1 MWLQIHIHGKT
12 SNDDLER
19 VKTSFRSRAEEIRLK
34 ILYLLPGAGM
44 PEKELKRREKI
55 ARGIAGSSTDI
66 RVQEVGEGPLSIE
79 SSIEEYM
86 AIGPM
91 LRTMVRLRKESE
103 YDAII
108 IGCAGDPGLVPARE
122 LLDIPVIGPAESS
135 YLFASMV
142 ADRFSVVST
151 LQAGEISE
159 DRVRMRA
166 REMGLES
173 KLASVEFIELS
184 VAEMWNEDSQPV
196 VEMIRKAAKKA
207 RSRGAGCLVLGC
219 MSMAFHLVDE
229 VLLNDPL
236 PVVNPLKTA
245 VKTAE
250 SFVDLR
256 IGHSRV
262 TYPAADFEK
271 LKLTLFPDE

>member
-1 MWLQIHIHGKT
+1 MPRQE
-12 SNDDLER
+12 LE
-19 VKTSFRSRAEEIRLK
+19 K
-34 ILYLLPGAGM
+34 
-44 PEKELKRREKI
+44 REKI
-55 ARGIAGSSTDI
+55 AGRIARSDTEI
-66 RVQEVGEGPLSIE
+66 RVEEVGEGPLSIE

-91 LRTMVRLRKESE
+91 LRTMFRLQKDAE

-108 IGCAGDPGLVPARE
+108 IGCAGDPGLIPARE

-135 YLFASMV
+135 YLFAGMV
-142 ADRFSVVST
+142 ADRYSVVST

-159 DRVRMRA
+159 DRVRLRA

-173 KLASVEFIELS
+173 KLASVEFIEVS
-184 VAEMWNEDSQPV
+184 VTDMWNEDSKPV
-196 VEMIRKAAKKA
+196 IEMIRKAATKA
-207 RSRGAGCLVLGC
+207 KSRGAGCIVLGC

-229 VLLNDPL
+229 ALLNDPL

-245 VKTAE
+245 IKTAE
-250 SFVDLR
+250 TFVDLK

-271 LKLTLFPDE
+271 LKRTLFTEG

>member
-1 MWLQIHIHGKT
+1 M
-12 SNDDLER
+12 
-19 VKTSFRSRAEEIRLK
+19 EIRLK

-44 PEKELKRREKI
+44 PAKELQRREKV
-55 ARGIAGSSTDI
+55 ARGIARKDTEI
-66 RVQEVGEGPLSIE
+66 LVQEVGEGPLSIE

-91 LRTMVRLRKESE
+91 LRNMVKLRKEAE

-122 LLDIPVIGPAESS
+122 LLDIPVIGPAECS

-159 DRVRMRA
+159 DRVRVRA

-173 KLASVEFIELS
+173 KLASVEFIEVS
-184 VAEMWNEDSQPV
+184 VADMWNEDSQPI
-196 VEMIRKAAKKA
+196 VEMIRKAATKA
-207 RSRGAGCLVLGC
+207 KSRGAGCLVLGC

-229 VLLNDPL
+229 VILSKPL

-245 VKTAE
+245 IKTAE
-250 SFVDLR
+250 TFVDLK

-271 LKLTLFPDE
+271 LKRTLFTEE